1 MCQCLACNIR
11 LACLHRSAVDRM
23 TGGGAEEGR
32 GGVQSAIAWGLAPG
46 YLLRNILKFIPNQ
59 NISNY
64 LKDGADN

>member
-1 MCQCLACNIR
+1 
-11 LACLHRSAVDRM
+11 M

-64 LKDGADN
+64 LKVGADN